1 MPLRGSLAAAAAE
14 SGLYIVT
21 ALALGVLISTKAPN
35 QRTAMIAA
43 LAGLMMPTLLLS
55 GFIFPIDSLPRVLQ
69 WLSYV
74 VPARWFLTIVRGIML
89 KGAGLDTLWQET
101 LILVGMTLFLLVK
114 GSRGLAIRLG

>member
-1 MPLRGSLAAAAAE
+1 V
-14 SGLYIVT
+14 LYIVT
-21 ALALGVLISTKAPN
+21 ALALGILISTKVPN

-43 LAGLMMPTLLLS
+43 LAGLLMPTLLLS
-55 GFIFPIDSLPRVLQ
+55 GFIFPLESLPTVLQ

-89 KGAGLDTLWQET
+89 KGAGLATLWQET
-101 LILVGMTLFLLVK
+101 LILIGMTLVLLVK